1 MKRSNKIALFSVGLL
16 LGASALSSC
25 TASFCSV
32 EDKAHMLY
40 VFDYGVTAYYDAEYA
55 SSNPELGLTKL
66 DGFNNIYYNVSF
78 DNCSTLKTV
87 HENAVKQ
94 NLVVPTLVYYQEFD
108 EIVLERAIKE
118 TLLDVPGLT
127 AEAVADYN
135 AEQLTDM
142 LGKFG
147 YLKFVDEFEGEKVTL
162 WNNWYKINDQIRLSE
177 DVTIYDCPNNDFVK
191 FYVQQMNNTIS
202 TYRSCIATRD
212 GYYGYYGKVNGTF
225 TGEIELEGKSWGY
238 AWNKGFLEGL
248 LIYPI
253 GWLIDTM
260 TLGMLDG
267 GVPSG
272 VAQILG
278 ILFIT
283 IIVRALMILF
293 TFKST
298 AASAKLNELQPE
310 LAKIQAKY
318 PNANTNQSE
327 KMRLADETQKL
338 YKKHGINPFSS
349 ILTMIIQF
357 PVFIC
362 VWGALSGSAILS
374 TGNFLGLN
382 LSESIS
388 TVLFRGSSWTAAG
401 GYAGWTAL
409 VLFIL
414 MAASQVV
421 SMLLP
426 QWLQK
431 ARQKKV
437 AKLGRNPAKKSQD
450 NKMKWFTY
458 IMMIMIIFM
467 GFSLASGMG
476 VYWFIGAIISTVQT
490 LITQKIMHG
499 KKKGKK

>member
-1 MKRSNKIALFSVGLL
+1 
-16 LGASALSSC
+16 
-25 TASFCSV
+25 
-32 EDKAHMLY
+32 
-40 VFDYGVTAYYDAEYA
+40 
-55 SSNPELGLTKL
+55 
-66 DGFNNIYYNVSF
+66 
-78 DNCSTLKTV
+78 
-87 HENAVKQ
+87 
-94 NLVVPTLVYYQEFD
+94 
-108 EIVLERAIKE
+108 
-118 TLLDVPGLT
+118 
-127 AEAVADYN
+127 
-135 AEQLTDM
+135 
-142 LGKFG
+142 
-147 YLKFVDEFEGEKVTL
+147 
-162 WNNWYKINDQIRLSE
+162 
-177 DVTIYDCPNNDFVK
+177 
-191 FYVQQMNNTIS
+191 
-202 TYRSCIATRD
+202 
-212 GYYGYYGKVNGTF
+212 
-225 TGEIELEGKSWGY
+225 
-238 AWNKGFLEGL
+238 
-248 LIYPI
+248 
-253 GWLIDTM
+253 M

-272 VAQILG
+272 IAQILG

-414 MAASQVV
+414 MVV
-421 SMLLP
+421 L
-426 QWLQK
+426 
-431 ARQKKV
+431 V
-437 AKLGRNPAKKSQD
+437 LGLMFPIQ
-450 NKMKWFTY
+450 
-458 IMMIMIIFM
+458 MIMKMNI
-467 GFSLASGMG
+467 
-476 VYWFIGAIISTVQT
+476 
-490 LITQKIMHG
+490 
-499 KKKGKK
+499 